1 MSSKSRKG
9 VGRCPPPC
17 QNVQQTFAIIL
28 SICTSGRKKGE
39 KCVQFLVAI
48 KERERGNRTG
58 IHLSSGQ
65 ITSESI
71 YAALVCV

>member
-17 QNVQQTFAIIL
+17 QNAQQTFAIIL

-48 KERERGNRTG
+48 KEREREETA
-58 IHLSSGQ
+58 L
-65 ITSESI
+65 ESI
-71 YAALVCV
+71 CQVAR